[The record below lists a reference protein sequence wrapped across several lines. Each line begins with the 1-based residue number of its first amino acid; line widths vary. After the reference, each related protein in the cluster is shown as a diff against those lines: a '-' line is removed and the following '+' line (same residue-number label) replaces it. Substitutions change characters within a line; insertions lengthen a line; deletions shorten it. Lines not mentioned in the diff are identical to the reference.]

1 MSRQLFQPA
10 TKQQARARIGLSGPS
25 GSGKTMWALQWAS
38 VLAEGG
44 KVAFLDTERGSASLY
59 ADQFAFDVLEMT
71 QPFHPDRLVEALA
84 SAREA
89 GYQVVIVDSL
99 THFWSG
105 KGGVLE
111 IVDDASNRFKG
122 NSHAAWQVG
131 TPIQQ
136 RMVDAILGY
145 EGHVIAT
152 MRSKTEWVM
161 EQGSNGKTTP
171 RKIGLAPQQRSDIE
185 FEFTLFMELD
195 HMHRASVTKTRF
207 GGFADKVFNPEESE
221 RSAQLFA
228 EWLRQ
233 GKASVGA
240 SQRDVLRQ
248 RVARLTP
255 EEQTMLKTTW
265 KFHAWPRLDVLND
278 EQIDAVFSAIETMHQ
293 PLTVVVDG
301 NAWDTVEDVTEGL
314 GAVTQE
320 TVDEIAE
327 FAKPVARRTV
337 RPPAKP
343 AAKKVDLLS
352 AEAFAEFEP
361 QD

>member
-1 MSRQLFQPA
+1 MTRQLFQRA
-10 TKQQARARIGLSGPS
+10 TKQQARARIGFSGPS

-59 ADQFAFDVLEMT
+59 ADQFAFDVLDMT
-71 QPFHPDRLVEALA
+71 PPFHPDRLVEALA

-89 GYQVVIVDSL
+89 GYNVVIIDSL

-136 RMVDAILGY
+136 RMVDTILGY

-195 HMHRASVTKTRF
+195 HLHRASVTKTRF

-221 RSAQLFA
+221 RSAKLFA

-233 GKASVGA
+233 GTASAGA

-248 RVARLTP
+248 KVAALTQQ
-255 EEQTMLKTTW
+255 EQTMLKTTW
-265 KFHAWPRLDVLND
+265 KFHAWPRLDVLSD
-278 EQIDAVFSAIETMHQ
+278 GEIEAVFSAIDTLHK
-293 PLTVVVDG
+293 PLVLKAAD
-301 NAWDTVEDVTEGL
+301 DLTEGL

-320 TVDEIAE
+320 ALDEIAE
-327 FAKPVARRTV
+327 FAKPVP
-337 RPPAKP
+337 RPPRQRP
-343 AAKKVDLLS
+343 DTKKVNLLS
-352 AEAFAEFEP
+352 AEALVEFES